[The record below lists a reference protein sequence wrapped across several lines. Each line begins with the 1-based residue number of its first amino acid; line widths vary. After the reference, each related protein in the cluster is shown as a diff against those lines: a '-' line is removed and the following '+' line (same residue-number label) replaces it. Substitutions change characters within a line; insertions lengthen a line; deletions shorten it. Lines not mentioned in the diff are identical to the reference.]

1 MDVTSILTVHGL
13 RSGAILAVELLKQE
27 QQPIYPENP
36 LLPRSQT
43 IQDLSVFAAR
53 LGAVDPSDGA
63 YGISQ
68 QGHKLVTRILDK
80 ILAPPKPPVPM
91 LYQDPHSHAQM
102 DLDMSPSM
110 PVQGQGQGIGAQLA
124 PPPPMIDTGGTFD
137 THFGLGNDLD
147 FMQWLQNTDME
158 RPDVW
163 NTF

>member
-43 IQDLSVFAAR
+43 IQDLSVFANR

-68 QGHKLVTRILDK
+68 QGYKLVTRILDK
-80 ILAPPKPPVPM
+80 ILAPKPPVPL
-91 LYQDPHSHAQM
+91 LYQAPPSHAQM
-102 DLDMSPSM
+102 DMDMSPSM
-110 PVQGQGQGIGAQLA
+110 PVQGQGLGAQLA
-124 PPPPMIDTGGTFD
+124 PPPVIDTGGTFD